1 MARSETE
8 DLNQDKAKAHTE
20 SCTSETFTDA
30 SEKLHNILVNEAQIN
45 ELTSDR

>member
-8 DLNQDKAKAHTE
+8 GLNQDNAKAHKVA
-20 SCTSETFTDA
+20 CTSETFTDA
-30 SEKLHNILVNEAQIN
+30 SEKLHNILVNEGQIN